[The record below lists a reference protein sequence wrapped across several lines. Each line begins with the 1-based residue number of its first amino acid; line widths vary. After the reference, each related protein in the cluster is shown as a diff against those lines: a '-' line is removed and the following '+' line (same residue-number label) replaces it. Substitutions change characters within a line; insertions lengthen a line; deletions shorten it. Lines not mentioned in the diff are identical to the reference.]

1 MSVVKGDNTK
11 YYDKKIESY
20 KKRVRWLSKI
30 MMEQIQMIR
39 LYKECKDCLIN
50 EIFNKDK
57 IPKKDKQKK
66 DKQKNVPKG
75 TLASERP
82 LRVVEPSA
90 PTHDIQKNENESD
103 NQNID
108 SEQND
113 KKTADN

>member
-1 MSVVKGDNTK
+1 MKGDNMK

-57 IPKKDKQKK
+57 IPKNDKQKK
-66 DKQKNVPKG
+66 DKQKNDK
-75 TLASERP
+75 
-82 LRVVEPSA
+82 
-90 PTHDIQKNENESD
+90 QKNED
-103 NQNID
+103 NNDIQNID

>member
-1 MSVVKGDNTK
+1 MKGDNMK

-57 IPKKDKQKK
+57 IPKKDKQKN
-66 DKQKNVPKG
+66 DKQN
-75 TLASERP
+75 
-82 LRVVEPSA
+82 
-90 PTHDIQKNENESD
+90 NENDSD

>member
-1 MSVVKGDNTK
+1 MKGDNMK

-57 IPKKDKQKK
+57 IPKKEKK
-66 DKQKNVPKG
+66 LSSVEAWREIITG
-75 TLASERP
+75 TPEGSQA
-82 LRVVEPSA
+82 
-90 PTHDIQKNENESD
+90 
-103 NQNID
+103 
-108 SEQND
+108 
-113 KKTADN
+113 

>member
-1 MSVVKGDNTK
+1 MSVVKGDNMK

-57 IPKKDKQKK
+57 MPKKDKQKK
-66 DKQKNVPKG
+66 DKQKNG
-75 TLASERP
+75 N
-82 LRVVEPSA
+82 
-90 PTHDIQKNENESD
+90 DSD

>member
-1 MSVVKGDNTK
+1 MKGDNTK

-57 IPKKDKQKK
+57 KDKQKNDK
-66 DKQKNVPKG
+66 QKNDKQKNVPKG

-82 LRVVEPSA
+82 LMVVEPSA
-90 PTHDIQKNENESD
+90 PTHDKQKNENDSD
-103 NQNID
+103 IQNID

>member
-1 MSVVKGDNTK
+1 M
-11 YYDKKIESY
+11 IQI
-20 KKRVRWLSKI
+20 L
-30 MMEQIQMIR
+30 EQIQMIN
-39 LYKECKDCLIN
+39 LYKECKDSLIN

-66 DKQKNVPKG
+66 LRDLAASEERRKDKQN
-75 TLASERP
+75 
-82 LRVVEPSA
+82 
-90 PTHDIQKNENESD
+90 NEDNND

>member
-1 MSVVKGDNTK
+1 MKGDNMK

-66 DKQKNVPKG
+66 DKQKN
-75 TLASERP
+75 E
-82 LRVVEPSA
+82 
-90 PTHDIQKNENESD
+90 DNND

-108 SEQND
+108 TEQND

>member
-1 MSVVKGDNTK
+1 MKGDNMK

-57 IPKKDKQKK
+57 MPKKDKQKK
-66 DKQKNVPKG
+66 DKQKNG
-75 TLASERP
+75 N
-82 LRVVEPSA
+82 
-90 PTHDIQKNENESD
+90 DSD

>member
-1 MSVVKGDNTK
+1 MKGDNMK

-20 KKRVRWLSKI
+20 KKRVRWLRKI
-30 MMEQIQMIR
+30 MLEQIQMIN
-39 LYKECKDCLIN
+39 LYKECKDSLIN

-57 IPKKDKQKK
+57 TPKK

-75 TLASERP
+75 TLASE
-82 LRVVEPSA
+82 
-90 PTHDIQKNENESD
+90 THENDSD

-113 KKTADN
+113 KKTPDN

>member
-1 MSVVKGDNTK
+1 MKGDNMK

-66 DKQKNVPKG
+66 DKQ
-75 TLASERP
+75 
-82 LRVVEPSA
+82 
-90 PTHDIQKNENESD
+90 THDNQKNEDNND

-108 SEQND
+108 TEQND

>member
-1 MSVVKGDNTK
+1 MKGDNMK

-57 IPKKDKQKK
+57 IPKKDKQK
-66 DKQKNVPKG
+66 DKENNQITG
-75 TLASERP
+75 TPEGSQA
-82 LRVVEPSA
+82 
-90 PTHDIQKNENESD
+90 
-103 NQNID
+103 
-108 SEQND
+108 
-113 KKTADN
+113 

>member
-1 MSVVKGDNTK
+1 MKGDNMK

-66 DKQKNVPKG
+66 DKQKN
-75 TLASERP
+75 
-82 LRVVEPSA
+82 
-90 PTHDIQKNENESD
+90 DNDSD
-103 NQNID
+103 NQIID